1 MKTKKYII
9 AGAILGIV
17 ILSTAFMALHS
28 KEEMAILRRDNKGF
42 ALVEL
47 FTSEGCSSCPPA
59 DEFLRTLDATQ
70 PVTGVQLIV
79 LGEHVDYWDDQGW
92 LMTTYQHVL
101 GGYPFDPAWD
111 TYILYSPDTKWDG
124 DAPPKPAYW
133 MHQLGSRSHPR
144 ALGPYWDPETF
155 RLRIAALR
163 R

>member
-1 MKTKKYII
+1 MNRGLERDVPNATKE
-9 AGAILGIV
+9 V
-17 ILSTAFMALHS
+17 W
-28 KEEMAILRRDNKGF
+28 
-42 ALVEL
+42 
-47 FTSEGCSSCPPA
+47 
-59 DEFLRTLDATQ
+59 DARAR
-70 PVTGVQLIV
+70 
-79 LGEHVDYWDDQGW
+79 HYWDDQGW

-155 RLRIAALR
+155 RLRVAALR